1 MTKRILLLCVLTT
14 VGLAAFGATPAFAAS
29 TAVTQNAWFQNQ
41 NRIIEVNNRVRVSWN
56 YNGGSVSNG
65 RCQWTWS
72 KLNFW
77 SLSGRTTNCL
87 YEQNYHRVHGW
98 QLTTF
103 TSTRFCPNQARTT
116 VSTRNDVY
124 AYADGS
130 AVGNTTFVKSG
141 ACKNSLFAFR
151 RLTRG

>member
-1 MTKRILLLCVLTT
+1 M
-14 VGLAAFGATPAFAAS
+14 
-29 TAVTQNAWFQNQ
+29 
-41 NRIIEVNNRVRVSWN
+41 
-56 YNGGSVSNG
+56 SNG

-87 YEQNYHRVHGW
+87 YEQNLHRVHGW
-98 QLTTF
+98 QTTTF
-103 TSTRFCPNQARTT
+103 TSTRFCPNHARTT
-116 VSTRNDVY
+116 VSIRNDVY

-141 ACKNSLFAFR
+141 ACKSSLFAFR

>member
-87 YEQNYHRVHGW
+87 YEQNHHRVHGG
-98 QLTTF
+98 TPPR
-103 TSTRFCPNQARTT
+103 SPARGSARTT
-116 VSTRNDVY
+116 HGRP
-124 AYADGS
+124 
-130 AVGNTTFVKSG
+130 
-141 ACKNSLFAFR
+141 
-151 RLTRG
+151 